1 MRKIPNLLFLTT
13 ILTGACST
21 AHDVKASVAF
31 GGGTMEHKTD
41 GTNFDDKTSAGYF
54 ALGVEALF
62 SEKVG
67 GGIRLEGSASD
78 DDMFADVAP
87 LATGEASDGELFL
100 HGTALLGAEESPL
113 PLRFGLFFR
122 GYGLTENVGGE
133 ELTWS
138 SFGPRLEF
146 APDIELSASD
156 DFRWSLPARL
166 GAGIGMSVVE
176 TEPETEQWDTTMAQ
190 FDVGLATRLQ
200 FSKFWF
206 DVGYLMRRTNYAE
219 SDDVGGVTI
228 LGADSTFSGLV
239 FTFGATF

>member
-1 MRKIPNLLFLTT
+1 MRKKSILFSLHVLLL
-13 ILTGACST
+13 GACST
-21 AHDVKASVAF
+21 AHDVQASVAF

-41 GTNFDDKTSAGYF
+41 GTDLDGKTSAGYF
-54 ALGVEALF
+54 ALGVEAMF

-67 GGIRLEGSASD
+67 GGVRLEGSSSD
-78 DDMFADVAP
+78 DDLFEDSIPAAV
-87 LATGEASDGELFL
+87 GEAGDGELFL
-100 HGTALLGAEESPL
+100 HGTAKLGSDESPL

-122 GYGLTENVGGE
+122 GYGLTENLGGE
-133 ELTWS
+133 EVNWS

-166 GAGIGMSVVE
+166 GVGIGMSVVE

-200 FSKFWF
+200 FSKIWF

-219 SDDVGGVTI
+219 SDEVGGVAI